1 VAVERLGRLLGAG
14 GPEREEC
21 RARVV
26 EAGDALL
33 CRPQTYM
40 NRSGAAVRCLVERYE
55 LRPEAVLVIY
65 DEVALP
71 LGRLRIRAAGG
82 PGGHRGMESIVEAL
96 GGEEIPRLRLG
107 VGPVP
112 AGIAED
118 GLAEFVLAPFLPE
131 ERSAVEAVVERAADA
146 ARLWLESGIGA
157 AMNRVNAPD
166 LPPGEPKV

>member
-1 VAVERLGRLLGAG
+1 
-14 GPEREEC
+14 
-21 RARVV
+21 
-26 EAGDALL
+26 
-33 CRPQTYM
+33 M

-55 LRPEAVLVIY
+55 LPPEAVLVVY

-71 LGRLRIRAAGG
+71 LGRIRMRAAGG

-96 GGEEIPRLRLG
+96 GGAEVPRLRLG

-112 AGIAED
+112 AGIAEE
-118 GLAEFVLAPFLPE
+118 GLAEFVLAPFLAE
-131 ERSAVEAVVERAADA
+131 ERAAVEGVVERAAEA

-166 LPPGEPKV
+166 LPAAEVKV